1 MYLKPSIAK
10 ILDDLE
16 RLLAIKQEQYGETF
30 EVMMDEYKEFPVI
43 MLEMKLLR
51 LKRQYKKDPYC
62 CLDTLMDIAGYAVLT
77 LTRLYEKEN
86 LEEEI

>member
-1 MYLKPSIAK
+1 MYLKPSMIK

-16 RLLAIKQEQYGETF
+16 RLLTLKQEQYGDTF
-30 EVMMDEYKEFPVI
+30 EVMMDEHREFPVI

-77 LTRLYEKEN
+77 LVRLYEKAN
-86 LEEEI
+86 LEEEV

>member
-16 RLLAIKQEQYGETF
+16 QLLALKQAQYGETF

-62 CLDTLMDIAGYAVLT
+62 CFDTLMDIAGYAVLT
-77 LTRLYEKEN
+77 LVRLYEKEN
-86 LEEEI
+86 LEEKI